1 MLRGVIDLNEMMST
15 WWMWLI
21 PLAFLAVVI
30 YALNPKRKT
39 EFDAEARVPMDS
51 DESTPGKK

>member
-1 MLRGVIDLNEMMST
+1 MNEFVSA

-21 PLAFLAVVI
+21 PLAFLAVVL
-30 YALNPKRKT
+30 YALNPKRKR

-51 DESTPGKK
+51 DESTPDKT